1 MRGEEPI
8 EEQVRCECDGNI
20 IYVPRKVF
28 SLFVLRVPFADKKF
42 IRYKEGAIMY
52 SMSEREFNTLAH
64 AAGAVH
70 KYGKMSLVKV
80 ATVDEYLEY
89 FKEV

>member
-8 EEQVRCECDGNI
+8 EEQVRCEYDGTI

-28 SLFVLRVPFADKKF
+28 SLIALRAPFADKKF

-52 SMSEREFNTLAH
+52 SMSEREFYILAH
-64 AAGAVH
+64 TAKAVH
-70 KYGKMSLVKV
+70 KFGKMSLVKV

-89 FKEV
+89 FKEM